1 MALPG
6 RLVRS
11 RVVEDPGV
19 LLASL
24 LDRGFTGH
32 VSLDPAD
39 ALLLDDGARAILG
52 FEDGIPITAYHAAA
66 DVGGRAA
73 LHALAGAGPFRAELF
88 ACEPAAVG
96 DQSPGRPV
104 DPAAPARV
112 IAGDDVLARRT
123 AAGAPSSEAPDP
135 SLDAVE
141 AFLADEEAVSA
152 LRERAREQAERR
164 ATEWDL
170 PEE

>member
-11 RVVEDPGV
+11 RVVDDPAT
-19 LLASL
+19 LFASL
-24 LDRGFTGH
+24 LDRRFTGH
-32 VSLDPAD
+32 VTLDPAD

-52 FEDGIPITAYHAAA
+52 FEEGVPATAYHGTA

-88 ACEPAAVG
+88 ACEAGAVG
-96 DQSPGRPV
+96 EHSPGRAI
-104 DPAAPARV
+104 DPAAPARI
-112 IAGDDVLARRT
+112 IADDDVLARRT
-123 AAGAPSSEAPDP
+123 AAVAPDTDPPDP

-152 LRERAREQAERR
+152 LRERAREEAEQR
-164 ATEWDL
+164 AAEWDL
-170 PEE
+170 PED